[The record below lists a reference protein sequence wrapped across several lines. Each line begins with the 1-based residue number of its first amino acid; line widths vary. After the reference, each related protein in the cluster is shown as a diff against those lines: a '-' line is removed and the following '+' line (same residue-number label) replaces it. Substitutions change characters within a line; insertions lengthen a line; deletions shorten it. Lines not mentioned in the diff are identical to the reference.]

1 MLGLTAVNFF
11 VTTES
16 SFPLFNQATASNIL
30 HQQIVS
36 QPARAEAADVE
47 SLSNAS
53 LENSGDDHFVILSD
67 SSLLNPAS
75 PIQTKTAKTSSGLN
89 LLAPTTGW
97 NWGIVHPTNAVDIA
111 NDCGTPIYAAAEGMV
126 TESVDEGYNGG
137 YGSYIKIEHKND
149 IETVYGHLD
158 TILTKQGTYVLRGD
172 LIGTMGNTGK
182 THGPTG
188 CHLHFE
194 VHGEDNPLAK

>member
-1 MLGLTAVNFF
+1 M
-11 VTTES
+11 
-16 SFPLFNQATASNIL
+16 
-30 HQQIVS
+30 S

-47 SLSNAS
+47 SVSNAAPYG
-53 LENSGDDHFVILSD
+53 NGDDQFVILSD

-75 PIQTKTAKTSSGLN
+75 PIQTKTAKTSSGIN

-111 NDCGTPIYAAAEGMV
+111 NDCGTPIYAAAEGMI
-126 TESVDEGYNGG
+126 TESIDSAYNGG
-137 YGSYIKIEHKND
+137 YGSYIKIEHKNN

-158 TILTKQGTYVLRGD
+158 AALAEQGKYVLRGD
-172 LIGTMGNTGK
+172 LIGEMGNTGK

-194 VHGEDNPLAK
+194 VHGAANPLAK